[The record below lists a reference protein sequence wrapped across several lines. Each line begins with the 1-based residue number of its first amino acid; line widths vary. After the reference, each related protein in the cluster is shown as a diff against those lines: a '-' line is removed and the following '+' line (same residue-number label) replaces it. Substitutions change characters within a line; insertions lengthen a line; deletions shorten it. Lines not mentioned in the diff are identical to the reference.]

1 MTTIHTMPS
10 VKYLSEVS
18 QNYHG
23 RVGVDG
29 KPLEW
34 QTREISN
41 LAENLVN
48 SWKLTNLNRRF
59 LRALTNLMYHDN
71 VEILADDEDL
81 YGLYNDLV
89 TLQSGNFLEIARNDY
104 TRVVKVAE
112 LQYLINWY
120 VSELPENPE
129 FLTIVNELTKDYAAY
144 IQVQFDE

>member
-1 MTTIHTMPS
+1 MTTMPS
-10 VKYLSEVS
+10 VKYLSEAN

-34 QTREISN
+34 QAHEIAN
-41 LAENLVN
+41 LAENIVN

-59 LRALTNLMYHDN
+59 LRALTKLMYHDN

-81 YGLYNDLV
+81 CGLYNDLV

-120 VSELPENPE
+120 VGELPENPE

-144 IQVQFDE
+144 IQVQFGK

>member
-1 MTTIHTMPS
+1 MTTMPS
-10 VKYLSEVS
+10 VKYLSEAS

-34 QTREISN
+34 QANEICS
-41 LAENLVN
+41 LAENIVN

-59 LRALTNLMYHDN
+59 LRALTKLMYHDN

-81 YGLYNDLV
+81 CGLYNDLV

-112 LQYLINWY
+112 LQYLISWY
-120 VSELPENPE
+120 VGELPENPE

-144 IQVQFDE
+144 IKVQFDE